1 MVGRP
6 MVDAFN
12 PSEHVIDAAVNAFR
26 EAMPPGA
33 QWVLS
38 IRSDVGIGYAWQEQ
52 TCSAADM
59 LVEASARL
67 SVMAQC
73 TAAAA
78 GIPEEEVTA
87 IGMAMVRQMNEH
99 GTIASM
105 RELANRLTDEAK
117 GNG

>member
-1 MVGRP
+1 MVGRL
-6 MVDAFN
+6 MVDLNNHDEAA
-12 PSEHVIDAAVNAFR
+12 VDAAVKAFR

-38 IRSDVGIGYAWQEQ
+38 VRSDVGTGYAWQEQ

-59 LVEASARL
+59 LIEASARL

-87 IGMAMVRQMNEH
+87 IGMAMVQQMNER

-105 RELANRLTDEAK
+105 RELANRLTDEAR